1 MATKKKV
8 LSDQDYEEFN
18 KMMAEYE
25 ASPTPAKIRFAHD
38 DGSIWYEGMRGGH
51 GDRDFVRHRLHY
63 PAWPY
68 SITLQ
73 CDALDRCGK
82 VADDENSTLEDII
95 DAVNA
100 EFEQVDD
107 TAIEAALYFFMG
119 SQFTLYEDCEEDALN
134 CCEKAL
140 ELFRELSKETPVVY
154 LQYVVGTLDVMG
166 VVELGLQKYDDA
178 EKRFKE
184 GLDICRRSMV
194 EYSAI
199 DWSYQTILAYQHLAL
214 VYEGKEL
221 PQKAKS
227 FIEEG
232 WRTFLSNEDAP
243 IPTDYYKILVENV
256 VRIYQACGEKDK
268 AVAFWNE
275 NAESDQTYPS

>member
-1 MATKKKV
+1 MATKKILTDEDFKELNRTTLEEWEKGNAASVTV
-8 LSDQDYEEFN
+8 L
-18 KMMAEYE
+18 
-25 ASPTPAKIRFAHD
+25 HD
-38 DGSIWYEGMRGGH
+38 DGSIWYKGMYGGF
-51 GDRDFVRHRLHY
+51 GDKPFLKHRLCY

-82 VADDENSTLEDII
+82 VADDENSTLDGII

-107 TAIEAALYFFMG
+107 TAIEAALWFFMG
-119 SQFTLYEDCEEDALN
+119 SRFTLYEDCEEDSLN

-154 LQYVVGTLDVMG
+154 LQYVVGALDVMG
-166 VVELGLQKYDDA
+166 VVELRLQKYDDA
-178 EKRFKE
+178 EKRFVE
-184 GLDICRRSMV
+184 GLEICRRSMI

-199 DWSYQTILAYQHLAL
+199 DWTYQTIVAYQHLAMA
-214 VYEGKEL
+214 YEGKEL
-221 PQKAKS
+221 PQKAKP

-232 WRTFLSNEDAP
+232 WRTFLSNEDVP
-243 IPTDYYKILVENV
+243 IPTDFYKTLVENV
-256 VRIYQACGEKDK
+256 VRIHLACGERDK
-268 AVAFWNE
+268 AVAFINKY
-275 NAESDQTYPS
+275 AEDDQEFPW

>member
-1 MATKKKV
+1 MAKKKI
-8 LSDQDYEEFN
+8 LSDEDFEELN
-18 KMMAEYE
+18 RTTLEEWEKGN
-25 ASPTPAKIRFAHD
+25 ASSVTIRHD
-38 DGSIWYEGMRGGH
+38 DGSVWYKGMYGGF
-51 GDRDFVRHRLHY
+51 GDKPFLKHRLRY

-68 SITLQ
+68 SITLE
-73 CDALDRCGK
+73 CDAIDRCGK

-95 DAVNA
+95 DAVNT

-119 SQFTLYEDCEEDALN
+119 SQFALYEDCEEDSLN

-166 VVELGLQKYDDA
+166 VVELGLHKYDDA

-184 GLDICRRSMV
+184 GLDICRRSML

-214 VYEGKEL
+214 VYEEKEL

-243 IPTDYYKILVENV
+243 IPTDFYNTLVDNV

-275 NAESDQTYPS
+275 NAESDQTFPS

>member
-25 ASPTPAKIRFAHD
+25 AGPNSVKVKFFHD
-38 DGSIWYEGMRGGH
+38 DGSLWYQGVRGGF
-51 GDRDFVRHRLHY
+51 GDRPFLKHRLRY

-68 SITLQ
+68 TITLK
-73 CDALDRCGK
+73 CDPIDRIGK
-82 VADDENSTLEDII
+82 VADDENSTVEDFF
-95 DAVNA
+95 DAVNV

-119 SQFTLYEDCEEDALN
+119 GLFAHYEDCAEDSLN

-154 LQYVVGTLDVMG
+154 LQFVVGVLVVMG
-166 VVELGLQKYDDA
+166 DVELGLHKYDDA

-184 GLDICRRSMV
+184 GLDICRQSMV

-199 DWSYQTILAYQHLAL
+199 DWLYQTISAYQHLAL
-214 VYEGKEL
+214 VYEEKEL

-232 WRTFLSNEDAP
+232 WRTFLSNEDVP

>member
-1 MATKKKV
+1 
-8 LSDQDYEEFN
+8 
-18 KMMAEYE
+18 MAE
-25 ASPTPAKIRFAHD
+25 TKILTDADFEELNRITWEELEQGNRTSVTIVHD
-38 DGSIWYEGMRGGH
+38 DGSVWYKGVYGGF
-51 GDRDFVRHRLHY
+51 GDKPFLKHRLCY

-73 CDALDRCGK
+73 CDAIDRCGK
-82 VADDENSTLEDII
+82 VADDENSTLDDIV

-107 TAIEAALYFFMG
+107 TAIEAALWLFVG

-140 ELFRELSKETPVVY
+140 ELFRELSRETPVIY
-154 LQYVVGTLDVMG
+154 LQYVVGALDVMG
-166 VVELGLQKYDDA
+166 VIELNLRRFDGA
-178 EKRFKE
+178 EKKFKE
-184 GLDICRRSMV
+184 GLEICRRSMV

-199 DWSYQTILAYQHLAL
+199 DWTYQTIVAYQHLAMA
-214 VYEGKEL
+214 YEGKEL

-232 WRTFLSNEDAP
+232 WQTFLANDAVP
-243 IPTDYYKILVENV
+243 ISTELYNKLVESV

-268 AVAFWNE
+268 AEAFRNE
-275 NAESDQTYPS
+275 YAESD

>member
-1 MATKKKV
+1 MARKKYLTDADFEE
-8 LSDQDYEEFN
+8 LSRIFLDEHEKGD
-18 KMMAEYE
+18 
-25 ASPTPAKIRFAHD
+25 TVTVTILHD
-38 DGSIWYEGMRGGH
+38 DGSVWYHGRYGGF
-51 GDRDFVRHRLHY
+51 GDKPFLKHRLCY

-68 SITLQ
+68 SVTLH

-82 VADDENSTLEDII
+82 IAGDENSTLEDII
-95 DAVNA
+95 NAVNA
-100 EFEQVDD
+100 EFEQTDD
-107 TAIEAALYFFMG
+107 AGIQAALYFFMG
-119 SQFTLYEDCEEDALN
+119 SQFTLYEDCEEDSLN

-178 EKRFKE
+178 EKRFME
-184 GLDICRRSMV
+184 CLEICRRSMI

-199 DWSYQTILAYQHLAL
+199 DWTYQTILAYQHLAE
-214 VYEGKEL
+214 VYEGKGL

-232 WRTFLSNEDAP
+232 W
-243 IPTDYYKILVENV
+243 
-256 VRIYQACGEKDK
+256 
-268 AVAFWNE
+268 
-275 NAESDQTYPS
+275 

>member
-1 MATKKKV
+1 MAKKKI
-8 LSDQDYEEFN
+8 LTDEDFKELNHTLLEEWEKEN
-18 KMMAEYE
+18 AT
-25 ASPTPAKIRFAHD
+25 SVTIRHD
-38 DGSIWYEGMRGGH
+38 DGSIWYKGMYGGF
-51 GDRDFVRHRLHY
+51 GDKPFLKHRLRY

-68 SITLQ
+68 SITLE
-73 CDALDRCGK
+73 CDAIDRCGK

-95 DAVNA
+95 DAVNT

-119 SQFTLYEDCEEDALN
+119 SQFTLYEDCEEDSLN

-166 VVELGLQKYDDA
+166 VIELGLHKYDDA

-184 GLDICRRSMV
+184 GLDICRRSMI

-199 DWSYQTILAYQHLAL
+199 DWTYQTILAYQHLAM

-227 FIEEG
+227 FVEEG
-232 WRTFLSNEDAP
+232 WRTFLSNEDVP
-243 IPTDYYKILVENV
+243 IPTDFYKTLVENV

-275 NAESDQTYPS
+275 NAESDQTFPS

>member
-1 MATKKKV
+1 MAKKKI
-8 LSDQDYEEFN
+8 LTDEDFEELN
-18 KMMAEYE
+18 RITWEE
-25 ASPTPAKIRFAHD
+25 LEQGNRTSVTIVHD
-38 DGSIWYEGMRGGH
+38 DGSIWYKGMYGGF
-51 GDRDFVRHRLHY
+51 GDKPFLKHRLCY

-107 TAIEAALYFFMG
+107 SAIEAALWFFMG
-119 SQFTLYEDCEEDALN
+119 SQFTLYEECEEDSLN

-140 ELFRELSKETPVVY
+140 ELFRELSRETPVVY

-166 VVELGLQKYDDA
+166 VVELNLRRFDDA
-178 EKRFKE
+178 EKKFKE
-184 GLDICRRSMV
+184 GLEICRRSMI
-194 EYSAI
+194 ECSAI
-199 DWSYQTILAYQHLAL
+199 DWTYQTIVAYQHLAMA
-214 VYEGKEL
+214 YEGKEL
-221 PQKAKS
+221 PQKAKP

-232 WRTFLSNEDAP
+232 WRTFLSNEDVP
-243 IPTDYYKILVENV
+243 IPTDFYKTLVENV
-256 VRIYQACGEKDK
+256 VRIHLACGERDK
-268 AVAFWNE
+268 AEAFWNE
-275 NAESDQTYPS
+275 YAESDQEFPW

>member
-1 MATKKKV
+1 MAKKKKV
-8 LSDQDYEEFN
+8 LTDQDYEEFN

-25 ASPTPAKIRFAHD
+25 ADSNPIKVKFYHD
-38 DGSIWYEGMRGGH
+38 DGSLWYQGMRGGF
-51 GDRDFVRHRLHY
+51 GDRPFLKHRLRY

-68 SITLQ
+68 SIALQ

-100 EFEQVDD
+100 EFEQTDD
-107 TAIEAALYFFMG
+107 TGIQAALYFFMG
-119 SQFTLYEDCEEDALN
+119 SQFTLYEDCEENALS

-154 LQYVVGTLDVMG
+154 LQFVVGTLVVMG
-166 VVELGLQKYDDA
+166 AAECNLRRFDEA
-178 EKRFKE
+178 EKKYKE
-184 GLDICRRSMV
+184 GLEICRRSMI

-199 DWSYQTILAYQHLAL
+199 DWAYQTIEAYQCLACI
-214 VYEGKEL
+214 YEEKEM
-221 PQKAKS
+221 PEKAKS

-232 WRTFLSNEDAP
+232 WQTFLANDTAP
-243 IPTDYYKILVENV
+243 ISTDFYNTLVENV

-275 NAESDQTYPS
+275 YAESDQTFPS

>member
-8 LSDQDYEEFN
+8 LTDQDYEEFN

-25 ASPTPAKIRFAHD
+25 ANPNSVKVKFFHD
-38 DGSIWYEGMRGGH
+38 DGSLWYQGVRGGF
-51 GDRDFVRHRLHY
+51 GDKPFLKHRLSY

-68 SITLQ
+68 SITLK
-73 CDALDRCGK
+73 CDAIDRIGK
-82 VADDENSTLEDII
+82 VADDENSTVEDFF
-95 DAVNA
+95 DAVNV

-119 SQFTLYEDCEEDALN
+119 GLFAHYEDCAEDSLN

-154 LQYVVGTLDVMG
+154 LQFVVGVLVVMG
-166 VVELGLQKYDDA
+166 DVELGLHKYDDA

-199 DWSYQTILAYQHLAL
+199 DWLYQTISAYQHLAL
-214 VYEGKEL
+214 VYEEKEL

-232 WRTFLSNEDAP
+232 WRTFLSNEDVP
-243 IPTDYYKILVENV
+243 IPTDFYNTLVNNV

-275 NAESDQTYPS
+275 YAEPDQTFPS